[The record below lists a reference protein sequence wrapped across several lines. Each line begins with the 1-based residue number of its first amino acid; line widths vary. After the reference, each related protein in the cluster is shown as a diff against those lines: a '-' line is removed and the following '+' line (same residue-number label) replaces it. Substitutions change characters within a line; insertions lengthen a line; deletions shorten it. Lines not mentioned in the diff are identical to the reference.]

1 MSMLRLDLF
10 RRVVSRCLLPASF
23 LAMVLPATVGAEP
36 HRMGRV
42 GDVVVLADGEVR
54 LYNFGSPDWQISA
67 TDVDESI
74 QTALLSELETVQF
87 RDNIRAFL
95 DDEFR
100 DTEIRV
106 FLNDGSLITHRDSFA
121 GNWAFAVGLFDDAG
135 DPQLFFQMRSGRA
148 VPKPTVLDDS
158 LAQEFVDAGLWT
170 SVDDYIEFGF
180 VLGGNGFASFVP
192 VPVPTGPDDYFSFG
206 PEPSTFVLAM
216 LALLSAVA
224 TFRRNRKR

>member
-1 MSMLRLDLF
+1 MTTSEGQSLPLPRPGQDNGGEGPPRNLAESESVMSMLRLDLF
-10 RRVVSRCLLPASF
+10 RRVVSRCLLSTVF

-42 GDVVVLADGEVR
+42 GDVVVFPDGEVR
-54 LYNFGSPDWQISA
+54 LYDFGSPDWQISA

-135 DPQLFFQMRSGRA
+135 DPQLFFQMRFRTDA
-148 VPKPTVLDDS
+148 RVLDDS
-158 LAQEFVDAGLWT
+158 LASEFVDAGLWT
-170 SVDDYIEFGF
+170 VQH
-180 VLGGNGFASFVP
+180 
-192 VPVPTGPDDYFSFG
+192 
-206 PEPSTFVLAM
+206 
-216 LALLSAVA
+216 
-224 TFRRNRKR
+224 